1 VLETH
6 TAQGGFNLIE
16 IMVSLT
22 VLAILISLGAPS
34 FGEWLQNQQVR
45 AATEAIV
52 NGMQVARGE
61 AIKRNLAVR
70 MVLDSLPA
78 SGWTVCE
85 ATANPCDSTIFANP
99 DPLIAKLG
107 IQNRS
112 AQEGTKNAFV
122 TPTSADLPPAAATAV
137 TFSPLGNVIAN
148 PDASPILARVD
159 VGSTH
164 GACLADSGPMR
175 CLRVVV
181 TGGGSIRMCDPTPGI
196 VAPDTRAC
204 P

>member
-1 VLETH
+1 MLETR
-6 TAQGGFNLIE
+6 TAQRGFNLIE

-22 VLAILISLGAPS
+22 VLAILIALGAPS
-34 FGEWLQNQQVR
+34 FGEWLQNQQIR
-45 AATEAIV
+45 AATEALV

-61 AIKRNLAVR
+61 AIKRNLPVR
-70 MVLDSLPA
+70 VVLDPPS

-85 ATANPCDSTIFANP
+85 ASVVTCDSTILANP
-99 DPLIAKLG
+99 ATAVDA
-107 IQNRS
+107 IQSRS
-112 AQEGTKNAFV
+112 PQEGTKNAIV
-122 TPTSADLPPAAATAV
+122 TPTSADLLAATAV
-137 TFSPLGNVIAN
+137 TFSPLGSVIAN

-159 VGSTH
+159 VGSSH
-164 GACLADSGPMR
+164 GACLADSGSMR
-175 CLRVVV
+175 CLRVVI

>member
-1 VLETH
+1 MTR

-34 FGEWLQNQQVR
+34 FGEWLQNQQIR

-61 AIKRNLAVR
+61 AIKRNLPVR
-70 MVLDSLPA
+70 MVLDPPT

-85 ATANPCDSTIFANP
+85 ASVVTCNSTILA
-99 DPLIAKLG
+99 DPVTAVNA
-107 IQNRS
+107 IQSRS
-112 AQEGTKNAFV
+112 AQEGTTNAIV
-122 TPTSADLPPAAATAV
+122 TPTSADLLAATAV
-137 TFSPLGNVIAN
+137 TFSPLGSVIAN

-159 VGSTH
+159 VGNSH
-164 GACLADSGPMR
+164 GACLAASGPMR